1 MPIYEFKCEECG
13 NSFEI
18 FSSLDEKA
26 ICPKCGSLRVKKKIS
41 RVSSSSK
48 SCSFTT
54 PAGGSG

>member
-18 FSSLDEKA
+18 FINLDEKP
-26 ICPKCGSLRVKKKIS
+26 ICPKCGSEDVNKKIS
-41 RVSSSSK
+41 RVSSPSK